1 MLNLKYVNPR
11 KSTSIC
17 TLFVKGDWND
27 ADYITED
34 STWDIEELNEN
45 LPYFSIMLDLYNF
58 DYNYRHKTRD
68 YDIDIRDEFHR
79 ALNFYLDYNKEF
91 YQELL
96 DLKKDKKV
104 LSERLIILDEDKF
117 EDVHMAVIAD
127 IKEYLG
133 ERCGWALPSYEGYS
147 IHNVKEIYIDY
158 KGNKY
163 DILPGL
169 TLEALAELMD
179 REYDNFIWVNENE

>member
-1 MLNLKYVNPR
+1 MHIV
-11 KSTSIC
+11 C
-17 TLFVKGDWND
+17 KGDWND

-147 IHNVKEIYIDY
+147 IHSVKEIYIDY

-179 REYDNFIWVNENE
+179 REYDNFIWVNEHE

>member
-1 MLNLKYVNPR
+1 M
-11 KSTSIC
+11 
-17 TLFVKGDWND
+17 
-27 ADYITED
+27 
-34 STWDIEELNEN
+34 
-45 LPYFSIMLDLYNF
+45 
-58 DYNYRHKTRD
+58 
-68 YDIDIRDEFHR
+68 
-79 ALNFYLDYNKEF
+79 
-91 YQELL
+91 
-96 DLKKDKKV
+96 KKDKKV

-133 ERCGWALPSYEGYS
+133 ERCSWALPSYEGYS

-179 REYDNFIWVNENE
+179 REYDNFIWASENE